1 MAGVEERPPRPSRG
15 ARLVKPSKKI
25 QKKLEARLKGHAQMA
40 EASKTGG
47 KEYTMP
53 GSRNPKKQA

>member
-1 MAGVEERPPRPSRG
+1 
-15 ARLVKPSKKI
+15 VKPSKKI